1 MKYTNIN
8 DIRPTQMYNPDYA
21 IIYYCYPVL
30 LAAPFLIGSVMA
42 AISARIKHEVHN
54 FSCHVLQTHWVT
66 KNHEYEI
73 SELFWQFRLRRHH
86 VQCLVLC
93 VRGHGHLLLS
103 LRCHGVPLLQDLL
116 QVVGDHVHGHGGT

>member
-1 MKYTNIN
+1 MIS
-8 DIRPTQMYNPDYA
+8 DIHRCTITTMLLFTIA
-21 IIYYCYPVL
+21 TLYCCL
-30 LAAPFLIGSVMA
+30 HLFWLNLISSVMA

-103 LRCHGVPLLQDLL
+103 LRGQGVPLLQDLL